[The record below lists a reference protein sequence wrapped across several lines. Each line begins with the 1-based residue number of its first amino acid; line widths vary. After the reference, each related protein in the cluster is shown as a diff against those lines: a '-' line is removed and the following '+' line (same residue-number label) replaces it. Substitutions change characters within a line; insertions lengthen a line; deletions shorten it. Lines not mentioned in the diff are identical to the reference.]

1 MALQYTWWQT
11 ENFFVGYL
19 NDFPDYETQGQTLSE
34 LQENLTDLYKDIAA
48 EEVPFVRHV
57 SELVIA

>member
-11 ENFFVGYL
+11 ENFFVGHL

-48 EEVPFVRHV
+48 EEVPFVR
-57 SELVIA
+57 

>member
-34 LQENLTDLYKDIAA
+34 LQENLLDLYKDIAA